1 MGLMTKDFKMAYS
14 FIENDGMYEMNFN
27 YEDKKGIKINRDF
40 AGNDLQEM
48 IRELTKDIDKEL
60 TQQRLKL
67 EQAKKN
73 DKSDEK
79 VEEKDVITK
88 LKQTIKE
95 LKEENVCLKSDM
107 QILQQ
112 RADDAVNKLMQME
125 EEKQSEEDE
134 LISLFKQF
142 GFKPVKWR

>member
-1 MGLMTKDFKMAYS
+1 MTKDFKMAYS

-27 YEDKKGIKINRDF
+27 YEDEKGIKINRDI
-40 AGNDLQEM
+40 AGNDSQEM
-48 IRELTKDIDKEL
+48 IRELSKDINKEL
-60 TQQRLKL
+60 TQQYLKL

-79 VEEKDVITK
+79 VEEKDAIAK

>member
-1 MGLMTKDFKMAYS
+1 MTKDFKMAYS

-27 YEDKKGIKINRDF
+27 YEDEKGIKINRDI
-40 AGNDLQEM
+40 AGNDSQEM
-48 IRELTKDIDKEL
+48 IRELSKDINKEL
-60 TQQRLKL
+60 TQQYLKL

-79 VEEKDVITK
+79 VEEKDAIAK

-112 RADDAVNKLMQME
+112 RADDAVNKLIQME

-134 LISLFKQF
+134 LISLFKRF

>member
-1 MGLMTKDFKMAYS
+1 MTKDFKMVYS

-27 YEDKKGIKINRDF
+27 YEDEKGIKINRDI
-40 AGNDLQEM
+40 AGNDSQEM
-48 IRELTKDIDKEL
+48 IRELSKDINKEL
-60 TQQRLKL
+60 TQQYLKL

-79 VEEKDVITK
+79 VEEKDAIAK

-134 LISLFKQF
+134 LISLFKHF

>member
-48 IRELTKDIDKEL
+48 IRELTKDINEEL
-60 TQQRLKL
+60 TQQSLKL

-79 VEEKDVITK
+79 VEEKDAIAK

>member
-1 MGLMTKDFKMAYS
+1 MTKDFKMAYS
-14 FIENDGMYEMNFN
+14 FIENDGMYELNFN
-27 YEDKKGIKINRDF
+27 YEDKKGIKINRDV

-48 IRELTKDIDKEL
+48 IRELTKDINKEL
-60 TQQRLKL
+60 TQQSLKL

-79 VEEKDVITK
+79 VEEKDVIAK

-125 EEKQSEEDE
+125 EENQSEEDE

>member
-1 MGLMTKDFKMAYS
+1 MTKDFKMAYS

-27 YEDKKGIKINRDF
+27 YEDEKGIKINRDI
-40 AGNDLQEM
+40 AGNDSQEM
-48 IRELTKDIDKEL
+48 IRELSKDINKEL
-60 TQQRLKL
+60 TQQYLKL

-79 VEEKDVITK
+79 VEEKDAIAK

-134 LISLFKQF
+134 LISLFKRF

>member
-27 YEDKKGIKINRDF
+27 YEDEKGIKINRDI
-40 AGNDLQEM
+40 AGNDSQEM
-48 IRELTKDIDKEL
+48 IRELSKDINKEL
-60 TQQRLKL
+60 TQQYLKL

-79 VEEKDVITK
+79 VEEKDAIAK

>member
-1 MGLMTKDFKMAYS
+1 MTKDFKMAYS

-27 YEDKKGIKINRDF
+27 YEDEKGIKINRDI
-40 AGNDLQEM
+40 AGNDSQEM
-48 IRELTKDIDKEL
+48 IRELSKDINKEL
-60 TQQRLKL
+60 TQQYLKL

-79 VEEKDVITK
+79 VEEKDAITK

-134 LISLFKQF
+134 LISLFKRF

>member
-112 RADDAVNKLMQME
+112 RADDAVNKLIQME